1 MVLWGSSRLAAAC
14 MRGNTAW
21 EEPDLEGDKLQ
32 VLPRGIASSCVHW
45 EEGSSPISIA
55 LTATDPLSPCFASSV
70 WSNGCSRKENSNA
83 ENDRWEL
90 SPCQHQ
96 FLQHLDSTLKLC
108 TQNAASVI
116 PRDYHAPWYSS
127 ERQYYKM
134 HKHTIYPPT
143 LQVSLAQRITGVL
156 GGMLVLEAGSLL
168 L

>member
-70 WSNGCSRKENSNA
+70 
-83 ENDRWEL
+83 
-90 SPCQHQ
+90 
-96 FLQHLDSTLKLC
+96 
-108 TQNAASVI
+108 
-116 PRDYHAPWYSS
+116 
-127 ERQYYKM
+127 
-134 HKHTIYPPT
+134 
-143 LQVSLAQRITGVL
+143 
-156 GGMLVLEAGSLL
+156 
-168 L
+168 